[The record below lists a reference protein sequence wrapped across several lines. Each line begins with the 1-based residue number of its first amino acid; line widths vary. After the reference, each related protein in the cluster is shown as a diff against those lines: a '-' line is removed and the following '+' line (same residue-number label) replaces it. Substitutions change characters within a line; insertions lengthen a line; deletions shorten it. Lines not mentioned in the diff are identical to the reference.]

1 MMKRVLTSL
10 VSGLILLVAASTLA
24 QELQERIR
32 FAPGVTAATV
42 SGSVAGY
49 NDKQYVIGAKAGQIL
64 SIDFRPSKS
73 VLYYNVLKDGELL
86 RDGSIES
93 NDKWSKALPKD
104 GDYVIDVYLMRAEAR
119 YGTKAT
125 FKLTAS
131 ITGG

>member
-1 MMKRVLTSL
+1 MKHVLTCP
-10 VSGLILLVAASTLA
+10 VSALILLMAAGALA
-24 QELQERIR
+24 QERQERIR
-32 FAPGVTAATV
+32 FAPGATAATV
-42 SGSVAGY
+42 TGSVTGY
-49 NDKQYVIGAKAGQIL
+49 NDKQYVLGARTGQIL

-131 ITGG
+131 IMGG